1 MVCGAEIYKVN
12 LSQSLAQEDAMMRQT
27 LSKSGAG
34 TQNQPQP
41 APAQPQPRKQGIT
54 LSAPGEEAAKANK
67 GGKSNCCKK

>member
-1 MVCGAEIYKVN
+1 
-12 LSQSLAQEDAMMRQT
+12 MMRQT

-54 LSAPGEEAAKANK
+54 LSAPSEEAAKSNK
-67 GGKSNCCKK
+67 GKGNCCAGKK